1 MQKPV
6 SGLMKK
12 LGYQFQQVAL
22 LEQALTHRSCKG
34 EHNERLE
41 FLGDAILSMVIAEA
55 LYIHFPK
62 AREGDLTRMRSSL
75 VKGVT
80 LAEIAKEL
88 ELAEYLRLGP
98 GEMKSGGLR
107 RESIQADAV
116 EAILGAIFLD
126 TGIEAC
132 KERILSWYGS
142 RLTVI
147 QPGVQKDSK
156 TQLQE
161 YLQGRRLPLP
171 LYEVIDTQGDDHDQI
186 FTVRCTV
193 QGRAPV
199 TASGNSRR
207 KAEQDSARILLEQ
220 VKNDL

>member
-22 LEQALTHRSCKG
+22 LEQALTHRNYKG

-88 ELAEYLRLGP
+88 ELAEFLRLGP

-126 TGIEAC
+126 AGIEAC

>member
-41 FLGDAILSMVIAEA
+41 FLGDALLSMVIAEA
-55 LYIHFPK
+55 LYKHFPK

-75 VKGVT
+75 VKGIT

-88 ELAEYLRLGP
+88 ELAQYLRLGP

-126 TGIEAC
+126 SGIDAC
-132 KERILSWYGS
+132 KERILSWFGS
-142 RLTVI
+142 RLTDI

-171 LYEVIDTQGDDHDQI
+171 LYEVIDTQGDDHDQV

-199 TASGNSRR
+199 IASGNSRR
-207 KAEQDSARILLEQ
+207 KAEQDSARMLLEQ
-220 VKNDL
+220 IKNDH

>member
-88 ELAEYLRLGP
+88 ELAEFLRLGP

-126 TGIEAC
+126 AGIEAC

-147 QPGVQKDSK
+147 QPGVHKDSK

>member
-88 ELAEYLRLGP
+88 ELAEFLRLGP

-126 TGIEAC
+126 AGIEAC